1 MRPKDLMVM
10 RSLINLS
17 LGRGGESQWTIIE
30 QPGGDL
36 TLIDVDDD
44 AGQTLAASM
53 GGNSGRLIAF
63 TRDRAT
69 AFPVRLGKP
78 LRSREFLSLLEKL
91 ADGHWPGVGQAV
103 DADGQDL
110 PAPDPVVD
118 EAVDIGA
125 DEPVQESV
133 PPVVEVAEN
142 GENENTPEW
151 PTFAREPDA
160 GYRTLAEHLR
170 LNAWRKPG
178 VLTQAGWPLLVIDPG
193 SGAWFFDGTIT
204 DLKPQQFAEPIPDS
218 AVVPISNDELVERIQ
233 GHRQR
238 PLSELKWFAGLAQ
251 SRGQLHPDLVGD
263 VEFMLTQVPA
273 EAMKSEALHALA
285 RLLIRGP
292 MTADSLLEESG
303 HTREDISAFLNACYT
318 SNKLLLNR
326 LARVSSF

>member
-1 MRPKDLMVM
+1 MKTKTLSALNVGPKDLMVM

-17 LGRGGESQWTIIE
+17 LGRGSDSQWTIID

-36 TLIDVDDD
+36 TLIDVDDEAGRARLDSLDPD
-44 AGQTLAASM
+44 A
-53 GGNSGRLIAF
+53 RVIAF
-63 TRDRAT
+63 TRDRESE
-69 AFPVRLGKP
+69 FPVRLGKP

-91 ADGHWPGVGQAV
+91 SDGGWPTGES
-103 DADGQDL
+103 
-110 PAPDPVVD
+110 PAPADASAPESEREQPELAQARND
-118 EAVDIGA
+118 AEA
-125 DEPVQESV
+125 ESAW
-133 PPVVEVAEN
+133 E
-142 GENENTPEW
+142 
-151 PTFAREPDA
+151 TFEREPQA
-160 GYRTLAEHLR
+160 GHRTLAEHLR
-170 LNAWRKPG
+170 LNVWRKPG

-204 DLKPQQFAEPIPDS
+204 DLEPRQFSEPIPEQ
-218 AVVPISNDELVERIQ
+218 AVVFISNDELVERIQ

-251 SRGQLHPDLVGD
+251 SRGQLHPDLAGE

-292 MTADSLLEESG
+292 MTLDALLAESG
-303 HTREDISAFLNACYT
+303 HSRENVSAFLNACYT

>member
-1 MRPKDLMVM
+1 M

-17 LGRGGESQWTIIE
+17 LGRGGEYQWTVIE

-91 ADGHWPGVGQAV
+91 ADG
-103 DADGQDL
+103 QDL

-118 EAVDIGA
+118 EAVDIDA

-133 PPVVEVAEN
+133 PPVVEAAEN
-142 GENENTPEW
+142 DENENEPEW
-151 PTFAREPDA
+151 PTFDQEPGA

-251 SRGQLHPDLVGD
+251 SRGQLHPDLAGE